1 MANMKTPNGFRY
13 SITLHGK
20 KCTALTAYL
29 PLLIVSFILMI
40 SETSGQVG
48 VHTDTP
54 HTSSAMDIVASDRGL
69 LIPRVTLSNNLSN
82 PSPVSSPATGL
93 LVFNT
98 GSNQPVGLYY
108 WDGSQWNPSSG
119 SSDFWSLTGNGGTT
133 PGVNYLGTTDAVDFV
148 VFTNKSERMR
158 FESDGQVIVGATAAY
173 DPADLFTVVANS
185 TQSYA
190 INAYSPNTGFYS
202 NSGYAGFYNSGGAFG
217 LVSIIDTADGYSVY
231 GRNHHASGYGSIFAG
246 SGSPAYTLNDHTAGL
261 SSSGNDGIF
270 SIGIASGGAGVIGVG
285 SGIDTAY
292 TINDGCGGAF
302 SGNHGVYGKAY
313 SSTSGTG
320 VIGVGGGVSNF
331 NSSSDGSGGAFTGYH
346 GVYAT
351 GVSSSGGYGII
362 AAGNSGSV
370 YSFSSGGGGA
380 FTGAGTGVA
389 GWGTASGSRG
399 GYFTGSDGRYH
410 IGTEASDGTGVIGA
424 GNDES
429 PFTLSSGS
437 GGAFTG
443 EVCGIFAYAT
453 SIVGDR
459 YGGYFYTGGNR
470 YAFVGGRYSGT
481 NRKIVGNGTVSTIVK
496 NSKGEAVTLVCP
508 EAPETVFQDFGIG
521 QLVDGRAHVVIDP
534 DLAININVSED
545 HPLKVYITPE
555 GDCKGLYVTNKSA
568 NGFDVIE
575 LQGGTSNIPFSW
587 QIVATRANEE
597 YRLEDG
603 TIETSDYS
611 QRFQPAPPPLKM
623 RVNEKGE
630 KELII
635 SDPSSARNKTESNA
649 IRKAPEI
656 KKKQYFE

>member
-1 MANMKTPNGFRY
+1 MKTNFQPIDSTFLFKTQSLFSVLVLLMLLSGF
-13 SITLHGK
+13 SK
-20 KCTALTAYL
+20 
-29 PLLIVSFILMI
+29 VN
-40 SETSGQVG
+40 GQVG

-158 FESDGQVIVGATAAY
+158 FESDGQVVIGASSPY
-173 DPADLFTVVANS
+173 YSEDLFTVVGNS

-202 NSGYAGFYNSGGAFG
+202 NSGYAGFRSSGGAVG
-217 LVSIIDTADGYSVY
+217 LYSIVDTADGYSVY
-231 GRNHHASGYGSIFAG
+231 ARNYHPSGYGAIFAG
-246 SGSPAYTLNDHTAGL
+246 SNDSAYILNDHTAGL

-270 SIGIASGGAGVIGVG
+270 AVGDDAGGIGVIGVG

-302 SGNHGVYGKAY
+302 SGAHGVYGKAY

-351 GVSSSGGYGII
+351 GVSSTGYGII
-362 AAGNSGSV
+362 AGGNNGSV
-370 YSFSSGGGGA
+370 YYFSSGGGGA
-380 FTGAGTGVA
+380 FSGNNMGVVGFGTASSNGTGV
-389 GWGTASGSRG
+389 
-399 GYFTGSDGRYH
+399 
-410 IGTEASDGTGVIGA
+410 VGA
-424 GNDES
+424 GNDIM
-429 PFTLSSGS
+429 PYTVGSGS

-443 EVCGIFAYAT
+443 EVCGVFGYAT
-453 SIVGDR
+453 NTSGYR
-459 YGGYFYTGGNR
+459 YGGYFASEGSSVG
-470 YAFVGGRYSGT
+470 YAYVGGRAQAFNGVPYT
-481 NRKIVGNGTVSTIVK
+481 AKIVGYGAVQTIVT
-496 NSKGEAVTLVCP
+496 NREGERITLTCP
-508 EAPETVFQDFGIG
+508 EAPEMLFQDYGIG
-521 QLVDGRAHVVIDP
+521 QLVDGKAHVEIDP

-545 HPLKVYITPE
+545 HPLKVFVTPE
-555 GDCKGLYVTNKSA
+555 GDCNGLYVTNKSA

-575 LQGGTSNIPFSW
+575 LQGGSSNITFSW
-587 QIVATRANEE
+587 QIVATRANEI
-597 YRLEDG
+597 YYNEDG
-603 TIETSDYS
+603 SIDEISDYS
-611 QRFQPAPPPLKM
+611 YRFAPAPPPLHILEKRQDLRKTNNESGNSSNTM
-623 RVNEKGE
+623 RNSVKEVKKIDLKG
-630 KELII
+630 K
-635 SDPSSARNKTESNA
+635 RN
-649 IRKAPEI
+649 ID
-656 KKKQYFE
+656 